1 MKDFIKTLFLF
12 FIIFGTSILNSHAQ
26 SVFKNDTQNKKI
38 SEIFDTYQ
46 NIDSIYIEYINNIPT
61 FLFLYEPLEGK
72 SSNPDLKRKSTIY
85 SLDFEGDKLCLE
97 KQNDL
102 LYQFIFQD
110 QLGSEIQKSSEKK
123 NFNLVITS
131 KKSVVQDIFQSG
143 PGASAIL
150 NPEKK
155 QDFITLLNTNYKDCT
170 DFITDSVLII
180 QAVINRIGGIQN
192 SEIIYGKSESL
203 YQYFMKTYQYF
214 EASQPVQEKI
224 RKNFPN
230 RNVKWLFKPRISNT
244 QRTSLIDIYLR
255 LNPDKTFTLSAEGN
269 YRRLKIKDYQEDPND
284 PIFY

>member
-1 MKDFIKTLFLF
+1 MKNLKKTLFLF

-26 SVFKNDTQNKKI
+26 SVFKNNKKI
-38 SEIFDTYQ
+38 SEIYDTYQ
-46 NIDSIYIEYINNIPT
+46 NIDSIYIEYINNTPT

-97 KQNDL
+97 LQYNL
-102 LYQFIFQD
+102 LYRFIFQD
-110 QLGSEIQKSSEKK
+110 QLGSEIQKSNEKK

-150 NPEKK
+150 NPENK

-170 DFITDSVLII
+170 DVITDSVLII

-192 SEIIYGKSESL
+192 SEIIYGKSEPL
-203 YQYFMKTYQYF
+203 YQYLMKTYHYF

-230 RNVKWLFKPRISNT
+230 RNVKWLFKPRVSNT

-269 YRRLKIKDYQEDPND
+269 YRRLKIKDYQETPYD

>member
-26 SVFKNDTQNKKI
+26 SVFKNNKKI
-38 SEIFDTYQ
+38 SEIYDTYQ
-46 NIDSIYIEYINNIPT
+46 NIDSIYIEYINNTPT

-97 KQNDL
+97 LQYNL
-102 LYQFIFQD
+102 LYRFIFQD
-110 QLGSEIQKSSEKK
+110 QLGSEIQKSNEKK
-123 NFNLVITS
+123 NLNLVITS
-131 KKSVVQDIFQSG
+131 KKSVVQDIFPSG

-150 NPEKK
+150 NPENK

-170 DFITDSVLII
+170 DVITDSVLII

-192 SEIIYGKSESL
+192 SEIIYGKSEPL
-203 YQYFMKTYQYF
+203 YQYLMKTYHYF

-230 RNVKWLFKPRISNT
+230 RNVKWLFKPRVSNT

-255 LNPDKTFTLSAEGN
+255 LNPDKTFTFSAEGS